1 MVYKKKYDANSGN
14 DDFDA
19 WGIGQRFVI
28 VKYLNP
34 LKEFTFAAKQARF
47 GIVEG
52 QSELNHPIFKT
63 NNRINGLDYMY
74 FIMITLS
81 YDVYPFLDKYT
92 KDNMLALRNRIK
104 IVKQLLKHVK
114 EEICDDVNN
123 IKNYEIREDI
133 FEKCFENL
141 SC

>member
-63 NNRINGLDYMY
+63 NNRINGLD
-74 FIMITLS
+74 
-81 YDVYPFLDKYT
+81 
-92 KDNMLALRNRIK
+92 
-104 IVKQLLKHVK
+104 
-114 EEICDDVNN
+114 
-123 IKNYEIREDI
+123 
-133 FEKCFENL
+133 
-141 SC
+141 